1 MSNRMLAYVGFS
13 RPYRFERAIIAFV
26 ALVLAF
32 AVLLAAGWLVAIE
45 ELTAFGPRAFYFLY
59 LLALLVLAVA
69 LVRWPRIAG
78 VLLILALVD
87 FGWGIGA
94 YALRHA
100 ALGAASLL
108 PPDKSEPQRFQ
119 WHALL
124 QAVPIPSLRFTSATG
139 LAISHSSQGTRGR
152 DPAPGELATRNVVAT
167 FGGSTTYDIGAGEG
181 DTWSDRLAAA
191 LEQGEGKGRF
201 FIVNHGMPGYTTV
214 EHLIQTAFYQTK
226 FGKKPRCAIYYVGW
240 NDLRNAHI
248 PDLDPAYAD
257 FHLPSQVDSLKVRR
271 VGGSH
276 VTISP
281 LLTMLMRVISANF
294 DTVRYFVDPYG
305 RDPVTGDDPALD
317 VLYERNISAISV
329 INRQRGVT
337 TIWVGQ
343 LLNRAQLAGDGRYGW
358 LPLVRDRDL
367 WPMQQKANALL
378 ARTAKALGDIYV
390 DVSTDSFSDA
400 DFVDNGH
407 FSVQGAQRFADDLA
421 PVVRDACR

>member
-87 FGWGIGA
+87 FGWGIGS